1 MFQITDENTTGNSDL
16 PNVSLL
22 VQTSNRN
29 LKLTAPTREKHEL
42 WYQVTFLFFFTLSSY
57 FAFNMFFVIKM
68 LTSYVFNMFMSLPDI
83 DNLIS

>member
-1 MFQITDENTTGNSDL
+1 LIIAVFQITDENTSGNSDL

-42 WYQVTFLFFFTLSSY
+42 WYQVTLFS
-57 FAFNMFFVIKM
+57 I
-68 LTSYVFNMFMSLPDI
+68 
-83 DNLIS
+83 